1 MNNQYL
7 SNTAADVLNNVSPG
21 DQNIQLGSKLQFAL
35 QNIVGL
41 GNKYYVDALNGNDT
55 NDGLSTW
62 TAFKTLP
69 VGYAA
74 LTANQN
80 DTLYIIGSSA
90 ALNLAVAFTWAKS
103 YTHLIGLCVGGSYG
117 RARIGHSANFTS
129 MFTITASGCLFQ
141 NIHWQMGRGSGT
153 NINCVWLNEASNYNT
168 FSNCHFDA
176 PLNATEGG
184 GAYRCLVMGGTP
196 ATPIGARSTKFYD
209 CTFGDWTA
217 APTSTTGALI
227 EFLGV
232 NAGTKFNR
240 CDFII
245 NTSQATMVPLI
256 CGTDIGGGNPPGYV
270 IWDNCNFL
278 ALATGVNVLC
288 TAPTTGK
295 FVFLRHKLFGV
306 ANISTTS
313 ANVIMGGGTA
323 IDARYGG
330 LSVVQ
335 A

>member
-7 SNTAADVLNNVSPG
+7 SNIQADAINNLSPG
-21 DQNIQLGSKLQFAL
+21 EQNSGLGSKLQFAL
-35 QNIVGL
+35 QSVVGL
-41 GNKYYVDALNGNDT
+41 GTKFYLDATNGNDS
-55 NDGLSTW
+55 NDGLSTV

-69 VGYAA
+69 IAYAA
-74 LTANQN
+74 LTANKN
-80 DTLYIIGSSA
+80 DVLYIIGGASS
-90 ALNLAVAFTWAKS
+90 LNLAVAFTWAKS
-103 YTHLIGLCVGGSYG
+103 YTHLIGLCAGGAYG
-117 RARIGHSANFTS
+117 RARIGHSANFTT
-129 MFTITASGCLFQ
+129 MFTITANGCIFQ

-176 PLNATEGG
+176 PLHATEGT
-184 GAYRCLVMGGTP
+184 GAYRALVFGGTP
-196 ATPIGARSTKFYD
+196 ATPIGARSNLFYD
-209 CTFGDWTA
+209 CVFGDWTA
-217 APTSTTGALI
+217 QPTSTSGALI

-240 CDFII
+240 CDFVI
-245 NTSQATMVPLI
+245 NTTQATLVPII

-278 ALATGVNVLC
+278 ALSTGVSVLC

-295 FVFLRHKLFGV
+295 FVFLRHKMFGV
-306 ANISTTS
+306 ANMATTS
-313 ANVIMGGGTA
+313 GNVIMASGTA

-330 LSVVQ
+330 LGVSQ